1 MKCRGNLNGTEVQKG
16 GDIHKS
22 GASLIA
28 QPVKILPAMQ
38 ETLVR
43 FLDKEDRIKKGTATQ
58 SSILAWKIPWE
69 EEPGVLYSTG
79 SHTKSQTRLNN
90 FHFTSLHICISMA
103 DSFCCIAETF
113 P

>member
-58 SSILAWKIPWE
+58 SSILFFPF
-69 EEPGVLYSTG
+69 PYSCLQNSTE
-79 SHTKSQTRLNN
+79 SDTTERLT
-90 FHFTSLHICISMA
+90 HFT
-103 DSFCCIAETF
+103 F
-113 P
+113 PNHD